1 MSAEKD
7 KEENVAQKIVAR
19 LPADNGKVDE
29 VLQRIDKLEAKFS
42 ELIEA
47 LIQVGIIKRV
57 KE

>member
-19 LPADNGKVDE
+19 LPVDNGKIDE
-29 VLQRIDKLEAKFS
+29 VLDRIDKLEARLK
-42 ELIEA
+42 ELTDALIEGGV
-47 LIQVGIIKRV
+47 IRRV

>member
-19 LPADNGKVDE
+19 LPADNGKIDE
-29 VLQRIDKLEAKFS
+29 VLDRIDKLEARLK
-42 ELIEA
+42 ELTDALIEGGV
-47 LIQVGIIKRV
+47 IRRV